1 MGKHTKQKPTFTID
15 EVDALTLKACV
26 NSERLAVSEIKQFL
40 HKRWEIVSLMAYD
53 SMSPEVRKVF
63 VPYAEGFKGAINA
76 IDDFLDNKE
85 NEEWIE
91 DDN

>member
-1 MGKHTKQKPTFTID
+1 MGKHKKQKPIFTID
-15 EVDALTLKACV
+15 EVDLLTLQASI

-40 HKRWEIVSLMAYD
+40 HKRWETVSLMAYD

-63 VPYAEGFKGAINA
+63 VPYAEGFKGAVNA
-76 IDDFLDNKE
+76 VDDFLENKE
-85 NEEWIE
+85 DEEWTE